1 MIRYGCILLGIEG
14 DRLPIPAS
22 MLILC
27 ENLKSHNGNLRYKE
41 LKLAFEMAASL
52 KLDFSPN
59 PYQSMNVLYLNELL
73 NAYKKWSATA
83 YKILKPE
90 SNYENE
96 VEKSDWSP
104 RIYERLSEDKLRA
117 DIQDGYHNYRMGII
131 TQPMYIPY
139 DWWAQLVTDR
149 LIEYDDNATVYENVQ
164 VSKLDA
170 DQKRK
175 LKNGQQMVWL
185 LFNLAHQQGREN
197 LYIADSN

>member
-1 MIRYGCILLGIEG
+1 MIIL
-14 DRLPIPAS
+14 A
-22 MLILC
+22 
-27 ENLKSHNGNLRYKE
+27 ENLKTYHANLRYKE
-41 LKLAFEMAASL
+41 LKLAFDMAASL
-52 KLDFSPN
+52 KLDFAPN
-59 PYQSMNVLYLNELL
+59 PYQNFNVLYMNELL
-73 NAYKKWSATA
+73 AAYKKWSSNA
-83 YKILKPE
+83 YKMLKPE
-90 SNYENE
+90 SNYDNE
-96 VEKSDWSP
+96 KETSDWSP

-131 TQPMYIPY
+131 TQLMYIPY

-149 LIEYDDNATVYENVQ
+149 LIEYDENATVYENVQ

-197 LYIADSN
+197 LYIADNN